1 LAFLAWGLGSEGS
14 MGRGHVVVRPTGP
27 ANAGPQSRVLI
38 DTRFT
43 ITVGG
48 ELEEGRA
55 FFGTD
60 AVREFVSP

>member
-1 LAFLAWGLGSEGS
+1 
-14 MGRGHVVVRPTGP
+14 MGRGQVIATPTGP
-27 ANAGPQSRVLI
+27 AIAGPQSSAFVDARI
-38 DTRFT
+38 T

-48 ELEEGRA
+48 EPEEGRA